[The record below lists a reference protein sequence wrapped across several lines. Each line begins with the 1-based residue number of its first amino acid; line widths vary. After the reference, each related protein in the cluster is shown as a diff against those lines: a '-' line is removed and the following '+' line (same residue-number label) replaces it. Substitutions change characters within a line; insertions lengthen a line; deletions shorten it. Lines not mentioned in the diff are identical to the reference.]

1 MEINKSKFSTY
12 KDIKNY
18 FEENK
23 IKNVILFSQARSGST
38 FATDFLSNYL
48 KFEKKNI
55 YPENYFLNRHF
66 SYLREFVKKHDNFFL
81 NINTFVYRRIDIK
94 KDSTLFIYLYR
105 DSKEILGSYEKAKK
119 LNYYLGWE
127 EFYNRYRKFYPDI
140 DSSVSIPEFN
150 HIVWQ
155 KQINT
160 FNHAKTLSYKS
171 LKDAP
176 NYLENRSQITKMK
189 QINLSE
195 NEYIPDMKNKI
206 NFSIF
211 ERFNLFLQ
219 EKLDRKKKSIK
230 NY

>member
-1 MEINKSKFSTY
+1 MYIEESILKKIAHYLFTYTEI
-12 KDIKNY
+12 
-18 FEENK
+18 
-23 IKNVILFSQARSGST
+23 R
-38 FATDFLSNYL
+38 
-48 KFEKKNI
+48 KK
-55 YPENYFLNRHF
+55 
-66 SYLREFVKKHDNFFL
+66 
-81 NINTFVYRRIDIK
+81 
-94 KDSTLFIYLYR
+94 
-105 DSKEILGSYEKAKK
+105 
-119 LNYYLGWE
+119 
-127 EFYNRYRKFYPDI
+127 FYNRYRKFYPDI

-189 QINLSE
+189 QINLSK
-195 NEYIPDMKNKI
+195 NEFIPDMKNKI